1 MHQKVNVLILLIHV
15 QKWLFWKKKKKKNRV
30 FPFSCLHLLFPP
42 KKKIH
47 ENFITTIFLCH
58 SPCLFLP
65 ENLFCLSHGKTRR
78 TMSMNNVGHKI
89 CLFGTSNFM
98 VTRAF
103 FSLGVHRS
111 GSGTSSTANHKILQ
125 GHGTISQVPW
135 C

>member
-1 MHQKVNVLILLIHV
+1 MSKNGC
-15 QKWLFWKKKKKKNRV
+15 FGRSRKKTEFSHSLV
-30 FPFSCLHLLFPP
+30 FIFSSPP
-42 KKKIH
+42 KKIH

-78 TMSMNNVGHKI
+78 TMSMNNVVHKI
-89 CLFGTSNFM
+89 CLSGTSNFM
-98 VTRAF
+98 LTWAF

-111 GSGTSSTANHKILQ
+111 GSGTSSTANHRILQ
-125 GHGTISQVPW
+125 GRGTTSWVPW